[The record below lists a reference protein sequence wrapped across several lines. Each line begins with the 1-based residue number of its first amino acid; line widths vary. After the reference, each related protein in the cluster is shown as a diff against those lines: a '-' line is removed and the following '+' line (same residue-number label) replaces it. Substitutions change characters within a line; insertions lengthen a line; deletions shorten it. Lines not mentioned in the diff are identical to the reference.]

1 KPKYNIRLKDSKTYA
16 SIKITVQERF
26 PRILVTR
33 LVKKDGA
40 RYFGPYV
47 SAGDVR
53 ETVRLIRR
61 IFPLCVCSPSV
72 FRNRVR
78 PCLDYQLGICPAPAV
93 GLISEEAYRE
103 LALGAVMFLEGRNTL
118 LIEGLRKKM
127 DEASR
132 AQDFEKAAKVRD
144 RISAIEAMLEK
155 QQVVSHRHVDQD
167 VFALARDGKTMAM
180 QALFIRDG
188 RLAKTASH
196 LFNDSGFSD
205 DEVVSSFITQYYR
218 GGRFVPDE
226 VLSPVRFESIPLLS
240 EWLAS
245 ISGKKVSIHAPVRG
259 GKKKLVKMDGANA
272 VEALKRAAASYR
284 ETAADATLTGLQ
296 KRLRLRNYP
305 GRIEAFDISNIGG
318 RFAVGAMA
326 SFKNGAPDKGGY
338 RRFRIRGVAGP
349 DDYAMMHEVM
359 SRRFALSGAGALPS
373 LILVDGGKGHLNIA
387 LRALSDI
394 GIKGVDAASIA
405 KENRRDERP
414 FAKIRALKGE
424 RVYLPNVKDPVL
436 LKDGSG
442 PDLLLRR
449 IRDEAHRFAI
459 AYFRKVKAKA
469 DLSSPLDAVHGL
481 GPKRKK
487 ALLERFGDTASI
499 MNAGIEDRFSVICYR
514 FTDNR

>member
-1 KPKYNIRLKDSKTYA
+1 MSIEEKLKGLPSSPGVYIMKGVGKEVLYIGKAKNIRARVRGYFRKGSDGRYAVAFLSTKAKDIDFIVTGSEKEALLLEDTLLKQFKPKYNIRLKDSKTYA

-144 RISAIEAMLEK
+144 RMSAIEAMLEK

-180 QALFIRDG
+180 QGLFIRDG

-196 LFNDSGFSD
+196 LLGDSGFSD

-226 VLSPVRFESIPLLS
+226 VVSPVRFESIPLLS

-259 GKKKLVKMDGANA
+259 GKKKLVKM
-272 VEALKRAAASYR
+272 
-284 ETAADATLTGLQ
+284 
-296 KRLRLRNYP
+296 
-305 GRIEAFDISNIGG
+305 
-318 RFAVGAMA
+318 
-326 SFKNGAPDKGGY
+326 
-338 RRFRIRGVAGP
+338 
-349 DDYAMMHEVM
+349 
-359 SRRFALSGAGALPS
+359 
-373 LILVDGGKGHLNIA
+373 
-387 LRALSDI
+387 
-394 GIKGVDAASIA
+394 
-405 KENRRDERP
+405 
-414 FAKIRALKGE
+414 
-424 RVYLPNVKDPVL
+424 
-436 LKDGSG
+436 
-442 PDLLLRR
+442 
-449 IRDEAHRFAI
+449 
-459 AYFRKVKAKA
+459 
-469 DLSSPLDAVHGL
+469 
-481 GPKRKK
+481 
-487 ALLERFGDTASI
+487 
-499 MNAGIEDRFSVICYR
+499 
-514 FTDNR
+514 